1 MRSQGQKMK
10 KFLVELKD
18 LILFIDKKIIVKAS
32 SKEQVEEQVKR
43 DMPSTVIKFI
53 HEVEQL

>member
-1 MRSQGQKMK
+1 MK